1 MYRID
6 FKATPEYGDSST
18 GTITY
23 DQGVF
28 TYDVNSFSLN
38 ADQIADG
45 TLTEKFGAGDIN
57 TLTLKIYRESLTGT
71 QAQKDAQ
78 WRDLAAQRC
87 SLRLYNTVLQE
98 YVFEGRISAA
108 EENMDSSGKVYKSLT
123 CESEK
128 AYLADT
134 TVSLAEVYA
143 QEGYNYATSTNL
155 FIGNAVAMIQDIVA
169 IHNAK
174 TGGFAG
180 NISKRFTVQTANYWP
195 NGDYPQSIMFYRS
208 PYVPSGS
215 GTEYLALHQDKELD
229 TMSALAMIQWVAERH
244 GYSVTVKHNPNYP
257 DTDSDNH
264 LILYVEGLS
273 NANRQYGVKAS
284 PTIHLRDNMKS
295 LKVTHNFSG
304 AGRVTHI
311 VPLGG
316 VGADGTRMD
325 ISSIP
330 QYNPITEQV
339 FYSRA
344 VPNFQLAVTYGTVE
358 KIEIHDDLVDDGN
371 KTAAEIDA
379 MRTTLYNRGIK
390 SSMELNDKVTSVQVS
405 ALDLAQ
411 AGENVDA
418 FEVGYSYE
426 IINEMLDYLSGSS
439 TISFDKTYQLLQKT
453 TPLGKPWQAG
463 FVFGDEIKTVTKKNL
478 NTQLALKQ
486 QVYSTGET
494 IASRLDNAAIKI
506 CATQSEYTNFGT
518 HRGETFYT
526 VPEDNELHL
535 YLGDERVMI
544 SGGGGGDSFTVDYA
558 SVLSAEQSTTYTTGQ
573 TIAIAAQ
580 CGMTAIY
587 GGSPSRGVCNGYRV
601 LFNVPFADIVQSDVS
616 SYLVLPIPSSDNTA
630 NAGQYVV
637 ARIRLTEQSVSEF
650 TLRVFFTRYA
660 ADGTEISSASPLFRY
675 AYSGSLAGLTFGI
688 VADYGTITE
697 ASAAF
702 QAVGVYGK
710 YTGKGHGLSNSSYG
724 AIIPVAW
731 LDGTKLTPSSI
742 GSGGYHT
749 PCYIKSLAEYH
760 FDVSLNKR
768 YEPSGGV

>member
-1 MYRID
+1 
-6 FKATPEYGDSST
+6 
-18 GTITY
+18 
-23 DQGVF
+23 
-28 TYDVNSFSLN
+28 
-38 ADQIADG
+38 
-45 TLTEKFGAGDIN
+45 
-57 TLTLKIYRESLTGT
+57 
-71 QAQKDAQ
+71 
-78 WRDLAAQRC
+78 
-87 SLRLYNTVLQE
+87 
-98 YVFEGRISAA
+98 
-108 EENMDSSGKVYKSLT
+108 
-123 CESEK
+123 
-128 AYLADT
+128 
-134 TVSLAEVYA
+134 
-143 QEGYNYATSTNL
+143 
-155 FIGNAVAMIQDIVA
+155 
-169 IHNAK
+169 
-174 TGGFAG
+174 
-180 NISKRFTVQTANYWP
+180 
-195 NGDYPQSIMFYRS
+195 
-208 PYVPSGS
+208 
-215 GTEYLALHQDKELD
+215 
-229 TMSALAMIQWVAERH
+229 
-244 GYSVTVKHNPNYP
+244 
-257 DTDSDNH
+257 
-264 LILYVEGLS
+264 
-273 NANRQYGVKAS
+273 
-284 PTIHLRDNMKS
+284 
-295 LKVTHNFSG
+295 
-304 AGRVTHI
+304 
-311 VPLGG
+311 
-316 VGADGTRMD
+316 
-325 ISSIP
+325 
-330 QYNPITEQV
+330 
-339 FYSRA
+339 
-344 VPNFQLAVTYGTVE
+344 
-358 KIEIHDDLVDDGN
+358 
-371 KTAAEIDA
+371 
-379 MRTTLYNRGIK
+379 
-390 SSMELNDKVTSVQVS
+390 
-405 ALDLAQ
+405 
-411 AGENVDA
+411 
-418 FEVGYSYE
+418 
-426 IINEMLDYLSGSS
+426 MLDYLSGSS

-650 TLRVFFTRYA
+650 SLRVFYTRYDA
-660 ADGTEISSASPLFRY
+660 GGTELSSSTQTLKY
-675 AYSGSLAGLTFGI
+675 AYSGSLSGLTFGI
-688 VADYGTITE
+688 VADYATITE

-710 YTGKGHGLSNSSYG
+710 YTGKGHGLSNSNYG
-724 AIIPVAW
+724 SIIPVAW
-731 LDGTKLTPSSI
+731 LDGTKLTPSSV

-760 FDVSLNKR
+760 FVVSLNKR

>member
-28 TYDVNSFSLN
+28 IYDVNSFSLN

-71 QAQKDAQ
+71 QAHKDAQ

-426 IINEMLDYLSGSS
+426 IINEMLDYLSGGS
-439 TISFDKTYQLLQKT
+439 TIAFDKTYQLLQKV
-453 TPLGKPWQAG
+453 TPLARPWAAS
-463 FVFGDEIKTVTKKNL
+463 FVFGEEVQTVNKKNL
-478 NTQLALKQ
+478 SAQLALKQ
-486 QVYSTGET
+486 QGYNTSCG
-494 IASRLDNAAIKI
+494 IAGRLDNAAIKL
-506 CATQSEYTNFGT
+506 CADETEYNGFGT
-518 HRGETFYT
+518 HRAETLYT
-526 VPEDNELHL
+526 VPQSNGETWL
-535 YLGDERVMI
+535 YKGDERIVI
-544 SGGGGGDSFTVDYA
+544 SGGGGGDSFTIDYA
-558 SVLSAEQSTTYTTGQ
+558 SVLSAEQSVTYTTGQ

-601 LFNVPFADIVQSDVS
+601 LFNVPYADITQQDVS
-616 SYLVLPIPSSDNTA
+616 SYFVLNTGGS
-630 NAGQYVV
+630 GQYAIYRV
-637 ARIRLTEQSVSEF
+637 RFYSQTVSAF
-650 TLRVFFTRYA
+650 TLRLFATQYN
-660 ADGTEISSASPLFRY
+660 ADGTVASSTTRDYDYS
-675 AYSGSLAGLTFGI
+675 YSGDLSGLTFGAT
-688 VADYGTITE
+688 ADYSTITE
-697 ASAAF
+697 GSSSQQAA
-702 QAVGVYGK
+702 GVYGQ
-710 YTGKGHGLSNSSYG
+710 YSGKGDGLSGNMN
-724 AIIPVAW
+724 IVIKAW
-731 LDGTKLTPSSI
+731 LDGVALTPTSRNTSTVF
-742 GSGGYHT
+742 SNT
-749 PCYIKSLAEYH
+749 CNIKSLAEYH
-760 FDVSLNKR
+760 FDLSLNKR